1 MIVRGRRAYGN
12 VVGVVVEETGAGAK
26 KPLDRDVV
34 VQAALRFID
43 QHGAQ
48 GLTMRG
54 LGQDLGVGGMAL
66 YRYVRGRED
75 LLEAVVKML
84 LEGLRNDLDRQLSET
99 WRGYLQTLAHAVRR
113 IAVEHA
119 AAFPLVA
126 TQHPTAPWL
135 RPPLRSLELV
145 DDFLSTLSEHGFTD
159 EQVVEAYRSF
169 SSFLLGQLLLGSVM
183 RGADTSPIE
192 IPLNEGDA
200 KIPNEDGQVD
210 LTGNPSVARLRPLL
224 SEDRSR
230 EEFEV
235 SLETLLD
242 RLELN
247 LSQ

>member
-1 MIVRGRRAYGN
+1 MI
-12 VVGVVVEETGAGAK
+12 
-26 KPLDRDVV
+26 
-34 VQAALRFID
+34 VQAALGFID

-54 LGQDLGVGGMAL
+54 LGQHLGVEAMAL
-66 YRYVRGRED
+66 YRYVTGRED
-75 LLEAVVKML
+75 LLEAVVNML
-84 LEGLRNDLDRQLSET
+84 LEGLRTDLDAQLSET
-99 WRGYLQTLAHAVRR
+99 WQGYLQTLAHAVRR

-126 TQHPTAPWL
+126 TRHPAAPWL

-145 DDFLSTLSEHGFTD
+145 EDFLSTLSRHGFTD
-159 EQVVEAYRSF
+159 QQVVDAYRSF
-169 SSFLLGQLLLGSVM
+169 TSFLLGQLLLESAM
-183 RGADTSPIE
+183 RDADTSPVE
-192 IPLNEGDA
+192 IPLDEGDA
-200 KIPNEDGQVD
+200 QIPNEDSQMD

-224 SEDRSR
+224 SEDRSQ